1 MLDGVRPGSNPDAAR
16 ASQAISSPLLR
27 YASKPISINVVEESC
42 MTCAPAEIISL
53 IFYRAFSPLL
63 ALSILSPL
71 ISTFSTMEAITSPE
85 W

>member
-1 MLDGVRPGSNPDAAR
+1 
-16 ASQAISSPLLR
+16 
-27 YASKPISINVVEESC
+27 